1 MDEKQRRRSKGLIAI
16 GVVLLLV
23 IIGVAGYFL
32 YYKKTPTYSL
42 NLIRESVEK
51 HDWETFNTHVDT
63 DSVLSGA
70 FDAFL
75 DEGMEDAKSDDSIK
89 QMANGF
95 AKLFKPAIVSALKDD
110 IKKFVETGTAGP
122 KNKESGGSNKQEEK
136 VNTDG
141 IKKSADW
148 DGMKFKGVA
157 YTKKADNGIAT
168 VGVTLTDTQLGQDF
182 ILDIDMRQL
191 QDGTWQVIEL
201 SNLKDYLKAIEK
213 AKKDKLAELNQP
225 LQDQINQVIDIKSA
239 TAMVVSKDRYGFS
252 KALKVQMPAAC
263 NSDKGIASVSGV
275 ISATVTGDDKPFE
288 IPFDIKIKDQSIKNG
303 NMWVAKDL
311 NGFIPSQAKFLKAAA
326 GTIQASVEI
335 TGITY
340 ADGSKLELYK
350 ELPKN

>member
-1 MDEKQRRRSKGLIAI
+1 MDEKQRRRSKEFIAI
-16 GVVLLLV
+16 GVVLILV

-51 HDWETFNTHVDT
+51 HDWETFNAHVDT

-75 DEGMEDAKSDDSIK
+75 DEGMGDAKNDDSIK
-89 QMANGF
+89 QMVNGF
-95 AKLFKPAIVSALKDD
+95 AKLVKPAIVSALKDD
-110 IKKFVETGTAGP
+110 IKKFVETGTVGT
-122 KNKESGGSNKQEEK
+122 KNQESGSSDKQDAK

-168 VGVTLTDTQLGQDF
+168 VGVTLTDAQLGQDF
-182 ILDIDMRQL
+182 TLNIDMRQL

-225 LQDQINQVIDIKSA
+225 LQDQINQVINIKST
-239 TAMVVSKDRYGFS
+239 TAMVVSKDPYGFS
-252 KALKVQMPAAC
+252 KTLKVQMSVAY
-263 NSDKGIASVSGV
+263 NSDKRIVSVRGV
-275 ISATVTGDDKPFE
+275 VSAMLAGDDKPFE

-311 NGFIPSQAKFLKAAA
+311 NGFIPSQAKFLQAAA
-326 GTIQASVEI
+326 GTIQSSVQI

-340 ADGSKLELYK
+340 ADDSKLELYK
-350 ELPKN
+350 ELPKD